1 MLHFYSLYYNRKI
14 LNNSLLNN
22 TQDINDEIFFFT
34 NFKLENLYLLFS
46 KELKSNRI
54 FGLDILRFF
63 AIITVIIDHGKFIFP
78 KKIIQFHDYIKI
90 DGVTIFFVLSGFLIG
105 GILIKQ
111 LEKNTPS
118 FSLLINFWIKRWFR
132 TLPTYFLI
140 LLILTI
146 CYCIQDPLFT
156 FEKISKYYYFCQNL
170 FYPTDIYFG
179 ESWSLSVEEWFYFT
193 VPLLI
198 FILINLFKLQPK
210 SSILFTALLILLS
223 VTLLRYDLYS
233 ENKNID
239 FHHQVIFRLDS
250 IMYGVVGAYV
260 NYYYSKYW
268 NKFSHVLFISGI
280 LIFLFQKLYHISNI
294 TSPIGNL
301 YSIVLEYSLT
311 SLATLLLL
319 PYLSNVKKSKHK
331 IGSMITIIS
340 LISYSMYLTHMTL
353 IKVMILKNIPWTSLT
368 TNYNIIIPTFYF
380 LYWSLTFIF
389 SIIIYK
395 IYELPITN
403 LRDKLSFN
411 KKIY

>member
-1 MLHFYSLYYNRKI
+1 MKL
-14 LNNSLLNN
+14 
-22 TQDINDEIFFFT
+22 FFRS
-34 NFKLENLYLLFS
+34 FKLINLYLLFS
-46 KELKSNRI
+46 KELKNDRI
-54 FGLDILRFF
+54 FGLDVLRFF

-78 KKIIQFHDYIKI
+78 EKIIKFHDYIKI

-105 GILIKQ
+105 GILIRQ

-118 FSLLINFWIKRWFR
+118 FTSLIDFWIKRWFR

-146 CYCIQDPLFT
+146 CYYIQDPSFT

-170 FYPTDIYFG
+170 FYPTGIYFA

-193 VPLLI
+193 VPLII
-198 FILINLFKLQPK
+198 FILINLFKLKPK
-210 SSILFTALLILLS
+210 NSIFFTALFILLF
-223 VTLLRYDLYS
+223 VTLLRYDLYFD
-233 ENKNID
+233 NDNTD

-250 IMYGVVGAYV
+250 IMYGVLGAYI

-268 NKFSHVLFISGI
+268 DKFSHMLFISGI
-280 LIFLFQKLYHISNI
+280 LIFLFQKFYNIYYIYNSNI
-294 TSPIGNL
+294 TASIGNF
-301 YSIVLEYSLT
+301 YNIVLEYSLT
-311 SLATLLLL
+311 SLMTLLLL
-319 PYLSNVKKSKHK
+319 PYLSNIKKSKYK
-331 IGSMITIIS
+331 IGNTITIIS

-353 IKVMILKNIPWTSLT
+353 IKVMILKNIPWTILT

-403 LRDKLSFN
+403 LRYKLNFN
-411 KKIY
+411 KNHSK